1 MERLIGLI
9 LLIVGWLILFA
20 ASDWKIATLI
30 GGMIAQLGLFL
41 FEGMA

>member
-1 MERLIGLI
+1 MGRLIGFI
-9 LLIVGWLILFA
+9 LSIVGWLILFT